1 MARLN
6 WTKHEGNVILDCV
19 KSYPSNL
26 SFAFEQAASELP
38 GRTTRAIS
46 VQYYKNLRNQG
57 TALAVMSSKGV
68 ATLGNQK
75 NSRRDLKQ
83 ELSTEQ
89 QVEIILGMIQ
99 KLKREDKKAVVKTI
113 LGL

>member
-1 MARLN
+1 MRQN
-6 WTKHEGNVILDCV
+6 WTKHESNVILDCV

-26 SFAFEQAASELP
+26 SFAFEQAAAELP

-46 VQYYKNLRNQG
+46 VQYYKNLRNES
-57 TALAVMSSKGV
+57 TALAVMSSKGI

-75 NSRRDLKQ
+75 NARRDLKQ
-83 ELSTEQ
+83 ELSVEQ
-89 QVEIILGMIQ
+89 QLDIILAMIK
-99 KLKREDKKAVVKTI
+99 KLNRNEKKKVVEVV

>member
-1 MARLN
+1 MRQN
-6 WTKHEGNVILDCV
+6 WTKHEGNVVLDCV

-26 SFAFEQAASELP
+26 AFAFEQAAAELP
-38 GRTTRAIS
+38 GRTPRAIS
-46 VQYYKNLRNQG
+46 VQYYKNLRNQS

-83 ELSTEQ
+83 ELTTEQ
-89 QVEIILGMIQ
+89 QVEIIMGMIQ
-99 KLKREDKKAVVKTI
+99 KLNREEKKAVVKTI

>member
-1 MARLN
+1 MRQN
-6 WTKHEGNVILDCV
+6 WTKHESNVILDCV

-26 SFAFEQAASELP
+26 AFAFEQASTELP

-46 VQYYKNLRNQG
+46 VQYYNNLPNQS
-57 TALAVMSSKGV
+57 TALSLMSSKGV

-83 ELSTEQ
+83 DLTTEQ
-89 QVEIILGMIQ
+89 QVEIIMGMIQ
-99 KLKREDKKAVVKTI
+99 KLNREDKKSVVKTI

>member
-6 WTKHEGNVILDCV
+6 WTKQESNVIIDCV

-26 SFAFEQAASELP
+26 SFAFEQAATELP
-38 GRTTRAIS
+38 QRTAKSIA
-46 VQYYKNLRNQG
+46 VQYYKNLRNQT
-57 TALAVMSSKGV
+57 TALAVMSSKGI

-83 ELSTEQ
+83 ELSTEDQ
-89 QVEIILGMIQ
+89 IEIILGMIK
-99 KLKREDKKAVVKTI
+99 KLKRDEKKSIVKAI
-113 LGL
+113 FNL

>member
-1 MARLN
+1 MRQN
-6 WTKHEGNVILDCV
+6 WTKHEGNVILDCI

-26 SFAFEQAASELP
+26 SFAFEQASAELP
-38 GRTTRAIS
+38 GRTARAIS
-46 VQYYKNLRNQG
+46 VQYYKKLRNES
-57 TALAVMSSKGV
+57 TALSVMSSKGV

-83 ELSTEQ
+83 DLSTEQ
-89 QVEIILGMIQ
+89 QVEIIMGMIQ
-99 KLKREDKKAVVKTI
+99 KLNRDDKKAVVKTI

>member
-1 MARLN
+1 MRQN
-6 WTKHEGNVILDCV
+6 WTKHESNVILDCV

-26 SFAFEQAASELP
+26 SFAFEQASAELP
-38 GRTTRAIS
+38 GRTPRAIS
-46 VQYYKNLRNQG
+46 VQYYKKLRNES
-57 TALAVMSSKGV
+57 TALSVMSSKGV

-83 ELSTEQ
+83 ELSVEQ
-89 QVEIILGMIQ
+89 QVEIILAMIK
-99 KLKREDKKAVVKTI
+99 KLNRNEKRKVVEVV

>member
-1 MARLN
+1 MRQN

-26 SFAFEQAASELP
+26 SFAFEQASAELS
-38 GRTTRAIS
+38 GRTARAIS
-46 VQYYKNLRNQG
+46 VQYYKKLRNEG
-57 TALAVMSSKGV
+57 TALSVMSSKGV

-83 ELSTEQ
+83 DLSTEQ
-89 QVEIILGMIQ
+89 QVEIIMAMIQ
-99 KLKREDKKAVVKTI
+99 KLNRDDKKAVVKTI